1 MSQLSWLAD
10 AVALAH
16 AAFALF
22 VTTGPFVLLAG
33 QIAGLPAAGSR
44 LLRAG
49 LLASITFL
57 VLRTTLGIACPLTYL
72 ENQLRDPTAPTA
84 AWLPLAHRLA
94 FRGSDPEA
102 FHLRVVV
109 WAGFTVAVCLLPTRQ
124 RGGSG
129 SRFSFSR
136 QE

>member
-1 MSQLSWLAD
+1 MSQLAWLAD

-22 VTTGPFVLLAG
+22 ITTGPFVVLAG
-33 QIAGLPAAGSR
+33 EIAGLPAARSH

-72 ENQLRDPTAPTA
+72 ENQLRDPAAATA

-124 RGGSG
+124 RHD
-129 SRFSFSR
+129 
-136 QE
+136 

>member
-22 VTTGPFVLLAG
+22 VTAGPLVLLVCR
-33 QIAGLPAAGSR
+33 IAGL
-44 LLRAG
+44 RAG
-49 LLASITFL
+49 RSRILQALLLASVLFL
-57 VLRTTLGIACPLTYL
+57 VLRTSLGIVCPLTWL
-72 ENQLRDPTAPTA
+72 EIRLRDPAAPTA

-102 FHLRVVV
+102 FHLRIVV